1 MAIKPSA
8 RYALSYQDKAL
19 WERGDLS
26 LNGVR
31 AALTRRDPRLA
42 EYIVKL
48 TQLDPALDEEESN
61 KHAQAFK
68 YQDLISELSPWRFSS
83 KYSKQR
89 RYP

>member
-8 RYALSYQDKAL
+8 RYALSYQDQAL

-26 LNGVR
+26 IEGVR

-48 TQLDPALDEEESN
+48 TQLDPAMDEEEAN
-61 KHAQAFK
+61 KHK
-68 YQDLISELSPWRFSS
+68 NRDLDKS
-83 KYSKQR
+83 KHKDR
-89 RYP
+89 DLNGGRVRLTVCK